1 LSQKFN
7 SLNPKDSASNKNI
20 KKMKKI
26 IQLLALTFFISNVT
40 FAQFGPPMGGGGDR
54 GGDGN
59 GRNKSNGNNGPQ
71 SNMPNLDGNAP
82 KGNSKI
88 LGFIIDSSAT
98 SAVEYANIAL
108 INKATKKPVDGT
120 IADEKG
126 KFSLT
131 KIAAGEYKLKISFI
145 GFESKV
151 VDNITIEK
159 GKDLDLGV
167 IKLTTLTKMLDGV
180 TVSAEKSLIEEKVDR
195 LVYNADKDMLAK
207 GGDASDVLKKVPMLS
222 VDLDGNV
229 SLRGTTNI
237 KVLINNKPS
246 TIVASSIAD
255 ALKMIPADLIKTVEV
270 ITSPSAKYDAE
281 GSAGIINIITK
292 KSSIEGLTL
301 NIDSGVGLRA
311 SNLGLN
317 GSYRHG
323 KFGMTLGGFGRA
335 FYNKANTTLDQTTVK
350 NGVSLLTQQSADAYD
365 NGLFGRYNLGFDY
378 EISKKQSIT
387 ASLAFGTRNFD
398 RTQDF
403 ITKSF
408 ANSALINTG
417 FRNVDSK
424 DISNSIDV
432 NVDYVRTFKP
442 QQEWSI
448 STQYSK
454 NTLTNNFDADILNS
468 GNELLNRQKNIN
480 GNTNQ
485 EVTIQTDYQTP
496 IKQNQMFEV
505 GLKTI
510 NRKVDSDYQYLFAGS
525 TGLFSSD
532 ARNPAGLLNYKQNI
546 SSGYISYTYSTKN
559 KYTFKVGTRYEH
571 TTITANDQKGE
582 ILIPEYGNLVPSINI
597 SKTFGSTTFKLAY
610 NNRIQRP
617 GLQQLNPNF
626 NLANAQNISY
636 GNPNLKPEVSNN
648 VELSMSKNIN
658 RTYLNL
664 SVFGRQTNNSILRLS
679 SPSDTL
685 AGAIVT
691 TYQNIGKQQTFGMNL
706 FGNTF
711 IMPKWSLNGGI
722 DIFYTYLDGQ
732 TQNPNGTFS
741 NISNSGIVV
750 NGRLMTQYS
759 FNKGWGIQAFG
770 GFRGNQVQ
778 LQGTQIG
785 TPMYSIGVK
794 KDFANKKGS
803 FGLATEN
810 FFGGMKMTST
820 LESPI
825 FKQLSVNNIY
835 NQNIKLT
842 FSYKI
847 GNMKFVEKKSKS
859 VKNDD
864 VKGGESNN

>member
-1 LSQKFN
+1 
-7 SLNPKDSASNKNI
+7 
-20 KKMKKI
+20 MKKI
-26 IQLLALTFFISNVT
+26 IQLLAITLLMNQVT
-40 FAQFGPPMGGGGDR
+40 FAQFGPPMGGGGN

-59 GRNKSNGNNGPQ
+59 GRNRTNGNNGPQ
-71 SNMPNLDGNAP
+71 QNVPNLEGNAP

-88 LGFIIDSSAT
+88 IGYIIDSAAT
-98 SAVEYANIAL
+98 IAVEYANIAL
-108 INKATKKPVDGT
+108 INKNTKKPVDGT
-120 IADEKG
+120 MADENG
-126 KFSLT
+126 KFSLA
-131 KIAAGEYKLKISFI
+131 KIASGNYKLMISFI
-145 GFESKV
+145 GFESKI

-159 GKDLDLGV
+159 GKDVDLGV
-167 IKLTTLTKMLDGV
+167 IKMATLTKMLDGV

-195 LVYNADKDMLAK
+195 LVYNAEKDMLAK

-301 NIDSGVGLRA
+301 NLDSGVGLRA

-317 GSYRHG
+317 GSYRSG
-323 KFGMTLGGFGRA
+323 KFGMTLGGFGRL
-335 FYNKANTTLDQTTVK
+335 FYNKAATTLDQTTVK
-350 NGVSLLTQQSADAYD
+350 NGVSLLTQQSSDAQD

-378 EISKKQSIT
+378 ELAKNQSLS
-387 ASLAFGTRNFD
+387 ASVAFGTRNLD
-398 RTQDF
+398 RNQDY

-408 ANSALINTG
+408 VNSVLNNTG
-417 FRNVDSK
+417 FRNVDSQ
-424 DISNSIDV
+424 DNSNSVDI
-432 NVDYVRTFKP
+432 NVDYIRTFKP

-454 NTLTNNFDADILNS
+454 STLTNNFDAAILNS
-468 GNELLNRQKNIN
+468 GSELLSRQKNLN

-485 EVTIQTDYQTP
+485 EITIQTDYQTP
-496 IKQNQMFEV
+496 IKQKQLFEV

-510 NRKVDSDYQYLFAGS
+510 NRQVDSDYKYLFASS
-525 TGLFSSD
+525 TGLFSAD
-532 ARNPAGLLNYKQNI
+532 AKYPAGLLNYKQNI
-546 SSGYISYTYSTKN
+546 SSGYLSYTYSTKN
-559 KYTFKVGTRYEH
+559 KYTFKVGTRYEY
-571 TTITANDQKGE
+571 TTITANDQKSD
-582 ILIPEYGNLVPSINI
+582 IAIPAYGNLVPSINI
-597 SKTFGSTTFKLAY
+597 SKKFGNSTLKLAY

-617 GLQQLNPNF
+617 GLQQLNPNV
-626 NLANAQNISY
+626 NTANAQNISI

-648 VELSMSKNIN
+648 IELSLSKNIN
-658 RTYLNL
+658 RTYLNISL
-664 SVFGRQTNNSILRLS
+664 FGRQVNNSIVRLS

-691 TYQNIGKQQTFGMNL
+691 TFQNIGKQQTFGANI

-711 IMPKWSLNGGI
+711 ITPKWSLNGGV
-722 DIFYTYLDGQ
+722 DVFYSYLDGQ
-732 TQNPNGTFS
+732 AQNANGTFS
-741 NISNSGIVV
+741 TISNSGVTV
-750 NGRLMTQYS
+750 NGRISSQLS
-759 FNKGWGIQAFG
+759 LNNGWGIQAFG
-770 GFRGNQVQ
+770 GMRGTQVQ
-778 LQGTQIG
+778 LQGSSIG
-785 TPMYSIGVK
+785 TGMYSIGIK
-794 KDFANKKGS
+794 KDFSNKKGS
-803 FGLATEN
+803 IGLAGEN
-810 FFGGMKMTST
+810 FFGGMKQTST
-820 LESPI
+820 LNSAQ
-825 FKQLSVNNIY
+825 FNQVSVNNIY
-835 NQNIKLT
+835 NQNVKLT

-864 VKGGESNN
+864 VKGGESN

>member
-1 LSQKFN
+1 
-7 SLNPKDSASNKNI
+7 
-20 KKMKKI
+20 MKKI
-26 IQLLALTFFISNVT
+26 IQLLALVLFVGNTA
-40 FAQFGPPMGGGGDR
+40 FAQFGPPMGGGGN

-59 GRNKSNGNNGPQ
+59 GRSRNNGNMGPQ
-71 SNMPNLDGNAP
+71 TNTPNLEGNAP

-88 LGFIIDSSAT
+88 TGYVIDSAAT
-98 SAVEYANIAL
+98 IAVEYANIAL
-108 INKATKKPVDGT
+108 INKDTKKTVDGT
-120 IADEKG
+120 MADEKG

-131 KIAAGEYKLKISFI
+131 KIAAGNYKLLISFI

-151 VDNITIEK
+151 VENITVEK
-159 GKDLDLGV
+159 GKDIDLGV
-167 IKLTTLTKMLDGV
+167 IKMTTLTKMLDGV
-180 TVSAEKSLIEEKVDR
+180 TVTAEKSLIEEKVDR
-195 LVYNADKDMLAK
+195 LVYNAEKDMLAK

-301 NIDSGVGLRA
+301 NIDSGIGLRA

-317 GSYRHG
+317 GSYRSG

-387 ASLAFGTRNFD
+387 ASLAFGTRNMD
-398 RTQDF
+398 RTQDYL
-403 ITKSF
+403 TKSF
-408 ANSALINTG
+408 VNSVLNNTG
-417 FRNVDSK
+417 LRNVDSQ
-424 DISNSIDV
+424 DNTNSIDV
-432 NVDYVRTFKP
+432 NVDYIRTFKP
-442 QQEWSI
+442 NQEWSI

-454 NTLTNNFDADILNS
+454 STLINNFDADILN
-468 GNELLNRQKNIN
+468 GVNELLSRQKNLN

-485 EVTIQTDYQTP
+485 EITIQTDYQTP

-505 GLKTI
+505 GLKSI
-510 NRKVDSDYQYLFAGS
+510 NRQVDSDYQYLYAGS

-546 SSGYISYTYSTKN
+546 SSAYVSYTYSTKN

-571 TTITANDQKGE
+571 TAITANDQKSA
-582 ILIPEYGNLVPSINI
+582 IAIPDYGNLVPSINI
-597 SKTFGSTTFKLAY
+597 SKTFGTTTFKLAY

-636 GNPNLKPEVSNN
+636 GNPSLKPEITNN

-664 SVFGRQTNNSILRLS
+664 SLFGRQTNNSIIRLS

-691 TYQNIGKQQTFGMNL
+691 TYQNIGKQQTFGANI

-711 IMPKWSLNGGI
+711 LTPKWSLNGGI

-732 TQNPNGTFS
+732 AQNSNGTFS
-741 NISNSGIVV
+741 TISNSGVV
-750 NGRLMTQYS
+750 INGRLMSQYS

-778 LQGTQIG
+778 LQGSQTG
-785 TPMYSIGVK
+785 TPMYSIGLK

-803 FGLATEN
+803 IGLAGEN
-810 FFGGMKMTST
+810 IFGGMKMTSI
-820 LESPI
+820 LESPT
-825 FKQLSVNNIY
+825 FNQVNVNNIY

-864 VKGGESNN
+864 VKAGESNN

>member
-1 LSQKFN
+1 MNNF
-7 SLNPKDSASNKNI
+7 DI
-20 KKMKKI
+20 MKKI
-26 IQLLALTFFISNVT
+26 LQLIAFTLLVSNTV
-40 FAQFGPPMGGGGDR
+40 FAQFGPPTGGGR
-54 GGDGN
+54 SGGDN
-59 GRNKSNGNNGPQ
+59 IGRNRNDSQNGSKTNL
-71 SNMPNLDGNAP
+71 PNLEGNAP
-82 KGNSKI
+82 KGTSKI
-88 LGFIIDSSAT
+88 TGYILDSAAT
-98 SAVEYANIAL
+98 SAIEYANIAL
-108 INKATKKPVDGT
+108 INKATKKPVDGAM
-120 IADEKG
+120 ADEKG
-126 KFSLT
+126 KFSLS
-131 KIAAGEYKLKISFI
+131 KIAVGNYKLLISFI

-151 VDNITIEK
+151 IDNIVIEK
-159 GKDLDLGV
+159 GKDADLGV
-167 IKLTTLTKMLDGV
+167 IKMTTLNKMLEGV

-195 LVYNADKDMLAK
+195 LVYNAEKDMLAK

-222 VDLDGNV
+222 VDLDGNI
-229 SLRGTTNI
+229 SLRGSTNI

-301 NIDSGVGLRA
+301 NLDAGVGLRA

-317 GSYRHG
+317 GSYRSG

-335 FYNKANTTLDQTTVK
+335 TYNKANTTLDQITVK
-350 NGVSLLTQQSADAYD
+350 NGVSLLTQQNANSYD
-365 NGLFGRYNLGFDY
+365 NGLSGRYNLGFDY

-387 ASLAFGTRNFD
+387 ASLAFGTRNFEKN
-398 RTQDF
+398 QDF
-403 ITKSF
+403 ITKS
-408 ANSALINTG
+408 LINSILNNTN

-424 DISNSIDV
+424 DVTNSVDV
-432 NVDYVRTFKP
+432 NVDYIRTFKP
-442 QQEWSI
+442 QQEWSF

-454 NTLTNNFDADILNS
+454 SNLTNNFDADVLS
-468 GNELLNRQKNIN
+468 SVNELLNRQKNLN
-480 GNTNQ
+480 RNTNQ
-485 EVTIQTDYQTP
+485 EITVQTDYQTP

-510 NRKVDSDYQYLFAGS
+510 NRQVDSDFQYLFAGK

-532 ARNPAGLLNYKQNI
+532 SRNPAGFLNYKQNI
-546 SSGYISYTYSTKN
+546 WAAYVSYLYSTKS
-559 KYTFKVGTRYEH
+559 KYNFKIGTRYEY
-571 TTITANDQKGE
+571 TTIAATNQKNE
-582 ILIPEYGNLVPSINI
+582 IDIPNYGNLVPSINI
-597 SKTFGSTTFKLAY
+597 SKNFGSTTVKLAF

-636 GNPNLKPEVSNN
+636 GNPSLKPEITNN
-648 VELSMSKNIN
+648 VELSISKNIN

-664 SVFGRQTNNSILRLS
+664 SLFGRRTNNSIIRLS

-685 AGAIVT
+685 VGAIVT
-691 TYQNIGKQQTFGMNL
+691 TYQNIGTQQTFGANL

-711 IMPKWSLNGGI
+711 ITPKWSLNGGI

-732 TQNPNGTFS
+732 TQNANGTFS
-741 NISNSGIVV
+741 NINNSGIIM
-750 NGRLMTQYS
+750 NGRLTSQYS
-759 FNKGWGIQAFG
+759 FNKGWGVQAFC

-778 LQGTQIG
+778 LQGNQIN
-785 TPMYSIGVK
+785 TPTYSIGVR

-803 FGLATEN
+803 VGLASEN

-820 LESPI
+820 LKSPI
-825 FKQLSVNNIY
+825 FNQVSSNNVY

-842 FSYKI
+842 LSYKI

-859 VKNDD
+859 VKNND
-864 VKGGESNN
+864 VIGGDSNN

>member
-1 LSQKFN
+1 
-7 SLNPKDSASNKNI
+7 
-20 KKMKKI
+20 M
-26 IQLLALTFFISNVT
+26 
-40 FAQFGPPMGGGGDR
+40 
-54 GGDGN
+54 
-59 GRNKSNGNNGPQ
+59 
-71 SNMPNLDGNAP
+71 
-82 KGNSKI
+82 
-88 LGFIIDSSAT
+88 
-98 SAVEYANIAL
+98 
-108 INKATKKPVDGT
+108 
-120 IADEKG
+120 
-126 KFSLT
+126 
-131 KIAAGEYKLKISFI
+131 
-145 GFESKV
+145 
-151 VDNITIEK
+151 
-159 GKDLDLGV
+159 
-167 IKLTTLTKMLDGV
+167 
-180 TVSAEKSLIEEKVDR
+180 
-195 LVYNADKDMLAK
+195 
-207 GGDASDVLKKVPMLS
+207 
-222 VDLDGNV
+222 
-229 SLRGTTNI
+229 
-237 KVLINNKPS
+237 
-246 TIVASSIAD
+246 SIAD

-301 NIDSGVGLRA
+301 NIDSGIGLRA

-317 GSYRHG
+317 GSYRSG

-335 FYNKANTTLDQTTVK
+335 FYNKANTTLDQTTIK

-387 ASLAFGTRNFD
+387 ASLAFGTRNF
-398 RTQDF
+398 RRSQDF
-403 ITKSF
+403 IT
-408 ANSALINTG
+408 NSLVNSTLNKTS
-417 FRNVDSK
+417 FRNVDSR
-424 DISNSIDV
+424 DNTNSIDI
-432 NVDYVRTFKP
+432 NVDYIRTFKP

-454 NTLTNNFDADILNS
+454 SNLTNNFDADILNGS
-468 GNELLNRQKNIN
+468 SELLNRQRNLN

-485 EVTIQTDYQTP
+485 EITIQTDYQTP
-496 IKQNQMFEV
+496 IKQNQLFEV

-510 NRKVDSDYQYLFAGS
+510 NRQVDSDFQYLFAGS
-525 TGLFSSD
+525 TGSFSSD
-532 ARNPAGLLNYKQNI
+532 SRNPAGFLNYKQNI
-546 SSGYISYTYSTKN
+546 SAAYVSYMYSTKS
-559 KYTFKVGTRYEH
+559 KYNFKIGTRYEH
-571 TTITANDQKGE
+571 TTITANDQKSG
-582 ILIPEYGNLVPSINI
+582 IDIPDYGNLVPSINI
-597 SKTFGSTTFKLAY
+597 SKTFSGTTIKLAY

-636 GNPNLKPEVSNN
+636 GNPSLKPEITNN
-648 VELSMSKNIN
+648 IELSLSKNIN

-664 SVFGRQTNNSILRLS
+664 SFFGRQTNNSIIRLS

-691 TYQNIGKQQTFGMNL
+691 TFQNIGTQQTFGINI

-711 IMPKWSLNGGI
+711 ITPKWSLNGGI
-722 DIFYTYLDGQ
+722 DLFYTYLEGQ
-732 TQNPNGTFS
+732 TQNLGGTFS
-741 NISNSGIVV
+741 VINNSGIIV
-750 NGRLMTQYS
+750 NGRITSQYS
-759 FNKGWGIQAFG
+759 LNKGWGIQAFG

-778 LQGTQIG
+778 LQGNQIN

-803 FGLATEN
+803 IGLASEN

-825 FKQLSVNNIY
+825 FNQVSVNNIY
-835 NQNIKLT
+835 NQNVKLT